1 MAFRDINVRD
11 HARLTGNAVMNWF
24 IAACKDA
31 AAVGLLWLVG
41 LWIIGIPW
49 APLWAFVGGAAQ
61 FIPNVGPIIGV
72 IGPAFVGFVGHDHR
86 KGIYV
91 LILYAIIVVIDGL
104 FLQPYIMKRT
114 VKVPIWASITF
125 PLMMGFFFNFIGVL
139 LSGPILA
146 VIYAYK
152 HHLAQQRRPQPAAVI
167 PFPTQV
173 PQQPEP
179 PTISQRPGT
188 ND

>member
-1 MAFRDINVRD
+1 MPFENMNIRD

-24 IAACKDA
+24 VAACKDA
-31 AAVGLLWLVG
+31 ACVGFMWLIGLWL
-41 LWIIGIPW
+41 IGIRW
-49 APLWAFVGGAAQ
+49 APLWAFIGGAAQ

-72 IGPAFVGFVGHDHR
+72 IGPAFVGFFSHDSM

-91 LILYAIIVVIDGL
+91 LILYAIIVVVDGL

-125 PLMMGFFFNFIGVL
+125 PLVMGFFFNFIGVL

-146 VIYAYK
+146 VIFAYK
-152 HHLAQQRRPQPAAVI
+152 HHHAQQKVERATQVV
-167 PFPTQV
+167 PFPKREG
-173 PQQPEP
+173 PE
-179 PTISQRPGT
+179 QWLER
-188 ND
+188 

>member
-1 MAFRDINVRD
+1 MSFRDINVRE

-31 AAVGLLWLVG
+31 ACVGFLWLVG

-49 APLWAFVGGAAQ
+49 APLWAFIGGAAQ

-72 IGPAFVGFVGHDHR
+72 IGPAFVGFFSHDSM

-91 LILYAIIVVIDGL
+91 LILYAIIVVVDGL
-104 FLQPYIMKRT
+104 LLQPYIMKRT

-125 PLMMGFFFNFIGVL
+125 PLVMGFFFNFIGVL

-152 HHLAQQRRPQPAAVI
+152 HHFAQQRLQPPPSVAPLPNPPQPPI
-167 PFPTQV
+167 IDQ
-173 PQQPEP
+173 P
-179 PTISQRPGT
+179 PTTS
-188 ND
+188 D